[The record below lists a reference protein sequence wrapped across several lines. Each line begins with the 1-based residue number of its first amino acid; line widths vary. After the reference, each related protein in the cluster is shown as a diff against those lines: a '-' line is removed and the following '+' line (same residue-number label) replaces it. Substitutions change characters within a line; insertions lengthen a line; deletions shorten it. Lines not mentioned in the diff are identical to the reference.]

1 MHEATGRDDCLPTE
15 DTVLRQRLRASK
27 RRHGAAD
34 AQATRLDVR
43 ALTGLETHLRHA
55 QKMEA
60 LGAFASGIAHDFNNI
75 LTAIVGYAQ
84 LASQTL
90 AADEPGQRHLCEIL
104 TASNRAQAL
113 IGQILLFGR
122 PGADDRQYLR
132 LPQVI
137 NEVLALLRASLPA
150 SIGVAYTQTTE
161 ASAVLADAT
170 QMHQVL
176 LNLCENA
183 AHAMRDTG
191 GVIDIRLDA
200 VQVEA
205 AFAAQRPP
213 LRSGTHLRVSVR
225 DRGPGIPATMLA
237 RIFDPF
243 FTTKK
248 RGEGTGLGLAIAQ
261 SVMANH
267 GGAITVES
275 APGAGATFKLYLPQ
289 LGA

>member
-1 MHEATGRDDCLPTE
+1 MHEAKRRDDCLRAE
-15 DTVLRQRLRASK
+15 IAALRQRLRASE
-27 RRHGAAD
+27 RRHG
-34 AQATRLDVR
+34 QATSLDVS

-75 LTAIVGYAQ
+75 LTAIVGYTQ
-84 LASQTL
+84 LASQAL
-90 AADEPGQRHLCEIL
+90 ATGKPAHRHLCEIL
-104 TASNRAQAL
+104 TASSRAQAL
-113 IGQILLFGR
+113 VGQILLFSR
-122 PGADDRQYLR
+122 PGDDERQPVS

-137 NEVLALLRASLPA
+137 SEVLALQRASLPA
-150 SIGVAYTQTTE
+150 SIGVAYTQTTDVG
-161 ASAVLADAT
+161 AVLADAT

-200 VQVEA
+200 VQVDA
-205 AFAAQRPP
+205 AFAAQRSP
-213 LRSGTHLRVSVR
+213 LRSGAHLRVTVR
-225 DRGPGIPATMLA
+225 DSGPGIPPTILT

-267 GGAITVES
+267 DGAITVES
-275 APGAGATFKLYLPQ
+275 DPGAGATFKLYLPQ
-289 LGA
+289 LAA